1 MYLRLND
8 MFSLMFVSKAFN
20 EIVINNRRFQKHLK
34 LSNAITSCDFVHEI
48 YSRYI
53 EQMFLMNLLF

>member
-8 MFSLMFVSKAFN
+8 MFSLMFVLKAFN
-20 EIVINNRRFQKHLK
+20 KIVIKFRKIWKHLT
-34 LSNAITSCDFVHEI
+34 LSNAIISWDFVHEI

-53 EQMFLMNLLF
+53 EQIFLMNLLF